1 MGRGWMQEYW
11 FCYFLSL
18 DCDFLGASSGKWLV
32 HFQIYI
38 YIFFI
43 LSKNTYNNTNIHQ
56 SYRYTYTHVFLYMFV
71 SISTYIYIYICST
84 HIYLIYPS
92 LHQQKKSINFF
103 GELSLRL
110 DRPRW
115 WFQSSNWIFGVKI
128 TKDLCVAT
136 PHEFIKN
143 RKKRPLWS
151 FFGCFFVMNLDNVFF
166 LKPPPSDSCLLKAGV
181 QSSTETHTLEKKKV
195 LWTQRYRSEL
205 LEVDRSGEKKVD
217 VTL

>member
-11 FCYFLSL
+11 FCYFPSL

-32 HFQIYI
+32 HFQI

-56 SYRYTYTHVFLYMFV
+56 SYRYTYTHVFLYMFI
-71 SISTYIYIYICST
+71 SISTYIYICST

-92 LHQQKKSINFF
+92 LHQQKKSINFL

-115 WFQSSNWIFGVKI
+115 WVSIVKL
-128 TKDLCVAT
+128 DLWGENYQRSLCGHPT
-136 PHEFIKN
+136 RIHQK
-143 RKKRPLWS
+143 S
-151 FFGCFFVMNLDNVFF
+151 
-166 LKPPPSDSCLLKAGV
+166 
-181 QSSTETHTLEKKKV
+181 KKKTS
-195 LWTQRYRSEL
+195 LKLFWL
-205 LEVDRSGEKKVD
+205 FFCGEFG
-217 VTL
+217 

>member
-11 FCYFLSL
+11 FCYFLTL

-38 YIFFI
+38 
-43 LSKNTYNNTNIHQ
+43 S
-56 SYRYTYTHVFLYMFV
+56 FLYYQK
-71 SISTYIYIYICST
+71 IHTTTQIYINHIDIHIHMYFSTCSYLYL
-84 HIYLIYPS
+84 HIYLYIYMQHTHIPHIS
-92 LHQQKKSINFF
+92 FTTPTKKSINFL

-151 FFGCFFVMNLDNVFF
+151 FFGCFFVVNLDNVFF
-166 LKPPPSDSCLLKAGV
+166 WNHHLV
-181 QSSTETHTLEKKKV
+181 THV
-195 LWTQRYRSEL
+195 F
-205 LEVDRSGEKKVD
+205 
-217 VTL
+217 